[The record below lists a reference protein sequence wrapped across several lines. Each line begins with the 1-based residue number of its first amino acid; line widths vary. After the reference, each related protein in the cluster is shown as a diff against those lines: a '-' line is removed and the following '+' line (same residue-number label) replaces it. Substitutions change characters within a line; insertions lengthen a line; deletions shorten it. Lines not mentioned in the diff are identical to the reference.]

1 MVEDQERLRNDLL
14 ILAEMAAEMS
24 SYIRSDVLFWP
35 MSHAD
40 MPRLTLGGYLMR
52 QHRLSALHTLLS
64 SADQERLR
72 AAIAQFE
79 AATNEWVVRVEQRG
93 HKELEARLRQWTE
106 YLRDTRSDA
115 SAKLPTYYATAAETR
130 AMIAA
135 ITAYLQ
141 TPPHR
146 LDDQISQ
153 KVATLDKQ
161 LRPRFQSGSFVWPES
176 WQAAYPRYE
185 YWWLY
190 GTPL

>member
-1 MVEDQERLRNDLL
+1 MAEDQEKLQHDLL

-35 MSHAD
+35 MSHTD

-52 QHRLSALHTLLS
+52 QHRLAGLHTLLNA
-64 SADQERLR
+64 ADQERLR
-72 AAIAQFE
+72 QAMAQFE
-79 AATNEWVVRVEQRG
+79 AATGEWVVRVEQRG
-93 HKELEARLRQWTE
+93 HKELEARLRQWGE

-115 SAKLPTYYATAAETR
+115 SAKTPSYYATAVETR

-135 ITAYLQ
+135 IMAHLQ

-146 LDDQISQ
+146 LDDHIPQT
-153 KVATLDKQ
+153 VAMLDKQ
-161 LRPRFQSGSFVWPES
+161 LRSRFQSGSFVWPES
-176 WQAAYPRYE
+176 WQAAYPQSE

-190 GTPL
+190 GAPL